1 MNNEIETIVKIIKD
15 VGGKEAYLFG
25 SAARGDNTDISD
37 IDVGVK
43 GVPKNLFFK
52 LNGRI
57 MMALNRQVDLVD
69 LDEET
74 RFTKRLFENEVF
86 ARVL

>member
-1 MNNEIETIVKIIKD
+1 MNNEIETIVEIIKD
-15 VGGKEAYLFG
+15 IGGKEAYLFG
-25 SAARGDNTDISD
+25 SAARGDNTDVSD
-37 IDVGVK
+37 IDIGVK
-43 GVPKNLFFK
+43 GVPKDVFFK
-52 LNGRI
+52 LSGRI

-74 RFTKRLFENEVF
+74 RFTKRLFENEVC

>member
-1 MNNEIETIVKIIKD
+1 MSHDIETIVEIIKD

-25 SAARGDNTDISD
+25 SVARGDNTDHSD

-43 GVPKNLFFK
+43 GVPKNSFFK
-52 LNGRI
+52 LSGRI
-57 MMALNRQVDLVD
+57 MMALNRQVDIVD

-74 RFTKRLFENEVF
+74 RFTKRLFENEVY

>member
-1 MNNEIETIVKIIKD
+1 MSRDIEKIVEIIKD

-25 SAARGDNTDISD
+25 SVARGDDTDISD
-37 IDVGVK
+37 IDVGVR

-52 LNGRI
+52 LSGRI
-57 MMALNRQVDLVD
+57 MVALNCQVDLVD

-74 RFTKRLFENEVF
+74 RFTKRLFENEVY

>member
-1 MNNEIETIVKIIKD
+1 MSRDIDTIVEIIKD
-15 VGGKEAYLFG
+15 FGGKEAYLFG
-25 SAARGDNTDISD
+25 SVARGDNTDISD

-43 GVPKNLFFK
+43 GVPKNSFFK
-52 LNGRI
+52 LCGKI
-57 MMALNRQVDLVD
+57 MMELNRKVDIVD

-74 RFTKRLFENEVF
+74 RFSKRLFENEVF

>member
-1 MNNEIETIVKIIKD
+1 MSRDIETIVEIIKD
-15 VGGKEAYLFG
+15 VGGKEAYIFG
-25 SAARGDNTDISD
+25 STARGDNTDISD
-37 IDVGVK
+37 IDIGVK

-52 LNGRI
+52 LGGRI
-57 MMALNRQVDLVD
+57 TVALNREIDLVD

-74 RFTKRLFENEVF
+74 RFTKRLFENEVV